1 MTEKYATGAKSAH
14 QLTDVWN
21 NYPEILQNKK
31 VKLVQPK
38 IEDFIGGMFAPGK
51 FYYYTIDFYDST
63 LSGVHKDILNIHGLK
78 NTPTHLKEIIDLIHP
93 ADLEFVI
100 EAERMSIEKMYE
112 IGWEHQTELKSSY
125 CFRMITGKGNYEMFH
140 HQAIHTHRDNDGR
153 LVQAINIHSNVQ
165 HLIGENPYTVLVS
178 GFGSRDDF
186 HQMFYEKMKKHKT
199 DFSLTKREI
208 QVLTFL
214 AEGWSAKEIADKV
227 NLSYHTVTTHRK
239 NIFNKMDCNKVCE
252 LVKKAI
258 EEGLI

>member
-1 MTEKYATGAKSAH
+1 MTGKYITGAKSAH

-21 NYPEILQNKK
+21 DYPEILQNKRIQ
-31 VKLVQPK
+31 LAQPK
-38 IEDFIGGMFAPGK
+38 IEDFIGGMFAPGE

-63 LSGVHKDILNIHGLK
+63 ISGVHRNILKIHDLK

-125 CFRMITGKGNYEMFH
+125 CFRMITGKDNYEMFH

-165 HLIGENPYTVLVS
+165 HLIHENPYTVLVS
-178 GFGSRDDF
+178 GFGSRNDF
-186 HQMFYEKMKKHKT
+186 HQMFYKKKGKPDA

-208 QVLTFL
+208 QILTSL
-214 AEGWSAKEIADKV
+214 SEGFSAKEIADKV

-239 NIFNKMDCNKVCE
+239 NIFSKMNCNKVSE
-252 LVKKAI
+252 MVKKAI
-258 EEGLI
+258 EAGLI